1 MLMISNVIS
10 MGRSRCYMLQVWARE
25 SVHRKD
31 KINHGIPINGMFTLC
46 EEKKMKYETLI
57 KTFCKICMYGTG
69 AGSFTSFYQF
79 FIFLFFH
86 Y

>member
-31 KINHGIPINGMFTLC
+31 KINHCIPINGMFTLC
-46 EEKKMKYETLI
+46 EKKKHEI
-57 KTFCKICMYGTG
+57 
-69 AGSFTSFYQF
+69 
-79 FIFLFFH
+79 
-86 Y
+86 